1 MKGDFTKNYDRKYTF
16 YFKFRNGKK
25 GTCTKRE
32 SLELFN
38 DNDFYSQYI
47 FWIQKL
53 YRLRT
58 IFKNLVVCNL
68 FLPWTTECKNNSYIY
83 LKKSVWTEIRN
94 SQWYKRSMI
103 GNRIRKYLQLN
114 FFNELFLYVH
124 CKSLLFRKFNNLTI
138 WLSTRGNPSWQQTLF
153 HVTWRRL
160 RHFWLRQI

>member
-1 MKGDFTKNYDRKYTF
+1 MAIWDVIISRLTIPKIMIFNKCLVIGEVYVVANFLFFVSKIWRNNILRNPNVQYDNTLRDPPPLNFLKGDFTQNYGRKYTF
-16 YFKFRNGKK
+16 SFKFRNGKK

-68 FLPWTTECKNNSYIY
+68 FLPWTTECKHNFYIHSNRFSFKWNIKY
-83 LKKSVWTEIRN
+83 
-94 SQWYKRSMI
+94 SMI
-103 GNRIRKYLQLN
+103 QK
-114 FFNELFLYVH
+114 
-124 CKSLLFRKFNNLTI
+124 K
-138 WLSTRGNPSWQQTLF
+138 
-153 HVTWRRL
+153 
-160 RHFWLRQI
+160 